1 MQIFRERGRDIGEA
15 TGLRERGRL
24 RGEQADCQFHERA
37 TGLSLLLNAW
47 DVHAGGQARAA
58 QMRRVLISLTL
69 TLLLIV
75 SVGTGIAVATW
86 PQWRHWVP

>member
-1 MQIFRERGRDIGEA
+1 MGYGFMIVA
-15 TGLRERGRL
+15 LL
-24 RGEQADCQFHERA
+24 RGASTREAK
-37 TGLSLLLNAW
+37 SL
-47 DVHAGGQARAA
+47 AA

-86 PQWRHWVP
+86 PQWRHWLH